1 MRVPEAVPQLE
12 SQPEDWFGSSFKST
26 TKLWRLPPWYLHRLQ
41 PAENQVNLL
50 LLLLQEQ
57 GDIILASTLETRYTT
72 ARNTLRSLANW
83 KSTSC
88 AFAFHTTTT
97 TTTSSQPE
105 GPTTSLQ
112 SLFVQTTMEPLPHGL
127 WSRSSESLTGRTG
140 LHQTEGRFSLLET
153 QWKHH
158 YTGDITTAWNTGILH
173 WTRTHRTSM
182 TCLVGYTPLRLLHPA
197 GHTTTRHFARHLAGD
212 RLRID
217 SSHRTG
223 HQDYT
228 GHQHRR

>member
-1 MRVPEAVPQLE
+1 MSLYSRLHGRLPLKLTALQHPCR
-12 SQPEDWFGSSFKST
+12 SCSPYASSGGDDTQCNNWNRNRRTDLVHQNSKST
-26 TKLWRLPPWYLHRLQ
+26 Q
-41 PAENQVNLL
+41 PQSSGDFAHGNYYTPARNQVNLL

-127 WSRSSESLTGRTG
+127 
-140 LHQTEGRFSLLET
+140 
-153 QWKHH
+153 
-158 YTGDITTAWNTGILH
+158 
-173 WTRTHRTSM
+173 
-182 TCLVGYTPLRLLHPA
+182 
-197 GHTTTRHFARHLAGD
+197 
-212 RLRID
+212 
-217 SSHRTG
+217 
-223 HQDYT
+223 
-228 GHQHRR
+228 